1 MENYNKFM
9 DELKVYKG
17 YSVARIK
24 FAIFIHKFFRTFTTK
39 GFEFI
44 STLTLMLVL
53 VRLIMGELTIGY
65 IMSTAVVHFL
75 YWILVYPIL
84 SKVFENDLYELFSL
98 RIRILENILET
109 KKRT

>member
-1 MENYNKFM
+1 MKDYNKFM
-9 DELKVYKG
+9 NELNVYKG
-17 YSVARIK
+17 YSVTRIK

-44 STLTLMLVL
+44 ATLTLMLVL

-84 SKVFENDLYELFSL
+84 SKVFENDLYKLFSL
-98 RIRILENILET
+98 RIRILEDILET